1 MAKVGWIGTGNM
13 GVPMSKNL
21 IKAGHEVTVWNRTK
35 EKADPV
41 VEAGGKWADTPAAAA
56 NGAEFIF
63 IMVAD
68 GKALK
73 NCVFGPNGI
82 VDTLAAGA
90 IVTDMST
97 VAPAESAECNEKIEA
112 KGAKFLRAPVTGSTI
127 LAEAGTIGILAS
139 GDKAAYD
146 KALPACFEK
155 MGKNQFYLGGG
166 EEARTMKLILN
177 MMIGT
182 SMQML
187 AESLVVGEKVGMD
200 LNQMLEVISGSV
212 VGSPLVNYKV
222 KLVSEGL
229 YTPAFSVD
237 LMKKD
242 FDLAD
247 VVAKELNVPT
257 PITSIT
263 RQFLSAASS
272 AGYGNKDFSVLIK
285 VLEELSAVKR

>member
-35 EKADPV
+35 EKANPV
-41 VEAGGKWADTPAAAA
+41 IEAGGKWADSPADTAK
-56 NGAEFIF
+56 GADYVF

-68 GKALK
+68 DKAL
-73 NCVFGPNGI
+73 
-82 VDTLAAGA
+82 LASVEAIEGVLEA
-90 IVTDMST
+90 KTIVTDMST
-97 VAPAESAECNEKIEA
+97 VSPACSAICNAKIEA

-146 KALPACFEK
+146 KALTDCFEK

-166 EEARTMKLILN
+166 DEARTMKLILN

-187 AESLVVGEKVGMD
+187 AESVVVGEKVGMD
-200 LNQMLEVISGSV
+200 LTQMLEVIAGSV

-222 KLVSEGL
+222 KLISEGE
-229 YTPAFSVD
+229 YGPAFSVD

-247 VVAKELNVPT
+247 VVAKDLNVPT